1 MRSILALPC
10 SKIKNLIFCG
20 QPDHSFA
27 TIESM
32 EGKEV
37 PIGLW
42 EISARDEKSL
52 DRYEGYPNFYHKT
65 VLSAMLDGEE
75 VHAMV
80 YIMDLAMPAGLP
92 SAMYYDIVEKGYRD
106 CGLGSGVS
114 SGGTKD
120 QHGAC
125 VRPYAHAGDE
135 PRNGDAVSTRRFP
148 RESPRFALCPFF
160 RGKWMRCRCRHRKTG
175 VCRAFGSGKPE

>member
-1 MRSILALPC
+1 MKKTKIYAAYGSNLNHAQMRERCPEAKYLGSAML
-10 SKIKNLIFCG
+10 KNQNLLFCG

-27 TIESM
+27 TIKTM

-52 DRYEGYPNFYHKT
+52 DRYEGYPHFYHKT
-65 VLSAMLDGEE
+65 VLPVTLDGEE

-92 SAMYYDIVEKGYRD
+92 SVMYYDIVEKGYRD
-106 CGLGSGVS
+106 CGLDTAYLKEALKTSMERVYGLTPVQ
-114 SGGTKD
+114 D
-120 QHGAC
+120 M
-125 VRPYAHAGDE
+125 
-135 PRNGDAVSTRRFP
+135 
-148 RESPRFALCPFF
+148 SPGMEML
-160 RGKWMRCRCRHRKTG
+160 
-175 VCRAFGSGKPE
+175 

>member
-1 MRSILALPC
+1 MKKMKIYAAYGSNLNHAQMRGRCPDAKYLGSAMLQNQ
-10 SKIKNLIFCG
+10 NLLFCG

-27 TIESM
+27 TIENM

-42 EISARDEKSL
+42 EISARDEKAL

-65 VLSAMLDGEE
+65 VLPAAFDGEE

-92 SAMYYDIVEKGYRD
+92 SAMYYDIVEQGYRD
-106 CGLGSGVS
+106 CELDPAYLQAALKTSMERVYGL
-114 SGGTKD
+114 TPM
-120 QHGAC
+120 Q
-125 VRPYAHAGDE
+125 E
-135 PRNGDAVSTRRFP
+135 M
-148 RESPRFALCPFF
+148 SPGMKML
-160 RGKWMRCRCRHRKTG
+160 
-175 VCRAFGSGKPE
+175 

>member
-1 MRSILALPC
+1 MKKTKLYAAYGSNLNHAQMRERCPDAKYLGASML
-10 SKIKNLIFCG
+10 KNHNLIFCG

-32 EGKEV
+32 AGKEV

-65 VLSAMLDGEE
+65 VLPVTLDGEE

-92 SAMYYDIVEKGYRD
+92 SVMYYNIVEKGYRD
-106 CGLGSGVS
+106 CGLDIAYLKEALKTSMERVYGLTPVQ
-114 SGGTKD
+114 D
-120 QHGAC
+120 M
-125 VRPYAHAGDE
+125 
-135 PRNGDAVSTRRFP
+135 
-148 RESPRFALCPFF
+148 SPGMEML
-160 RGKWMRCRCRHRKTG
+160 
-175 VCRAFGSGKPE
+175 

>member
-1 MRSILALPC
+1 MKKTKLYAAYGSNLNHAQMRERCPDAKYLGASML
-10 SKIKNLIFCG
+10 KNHNLIFCG

-32 EGKEV
+32 EEKEV

-42 EISARDEKSL
+42 EISARDERAL

-65 VLSAMLDGEE
+65 VLSAVFDGEE

-92 SAMYYDIVEKGYRD
+92 STMYYYIVEKGYRD
-106 CGLGSGVS
+106 CGLN
-114 SGGTKD
+114 TAYL
-120 QHGAC
+120 QA
-125 VRPYAHAGDE
+125 AL
-135 PRNGDAVSTRRFP
+135 
-148 RESPRFALCPFF
+148 RESMERLYSLAPTQEMSPGMEML
-160 RGKWMRCRCRHRKTG
+160 
-175 VCRAFGSGKPE
+175 

>member
-1 MRSILALPC
+1 MKKTKIYAAYGSNLNHAQMRGRCPDAKYLGSAMLQNQ
-10 SKIKNLIFCG
+10 NLLFCG

-27 TIESM
+27 CFENM

-65 VLSAMLDGEE
+65 VLPAAFDGEE

-92 SAMYYDIVEKGYRD
+92 SAMYYDIVEQGYRD
-106 CGLGSGVS
+106 CGLD
-114 SGGTKD
+114 T
-120 QHGAC
+120 A
-125 VRPYAHAGDE
+125 YL
-135 PRNGDAVSTRRFP
+135 
-148 RESPRFALCPFF
+148 REALKTSMERVYGLTPMQEMSPGMEML
-160 RGKWMRCRCRHRKTG
+160 
-175 VCRAFGSGKPE
+175 

>member
-1 MRSILALPC
+1 MKKTKLYAAYGSNLNHAQMRERCPDAKYLGASML
-10 SKIKNLIFCG
+10 KNHNLIFCG

-32 EGKEV
+32 EEKEV

-42 EISARDEKSL
+42 EISARDERTL

-65 VLSAMLDGEE
+65 VLSAVFDGEE

-92 SAMYYDIVEKGYRD
+92 SVMYYDIVEKGYRD
-106 CGLGSGVS
+106 CGL
-114 SGGTKD
+114 D
-120 QHGAC
+120 PAYLQA
-125 VRPYAHAGDE
+125 AL
-135 PRNGDAVSTRRFP
+135 
-148 RESPRFALCPFF
+148 RESMERLYSLAPAQEMSPGMEML
-160 RGKWMRCRCRHRKTG
+160 
-175 VCRAFGSGKPE
+175 